1 MKCPG
6 LRLIGCLLQRT
17 SENNVPANF
26 GEYPLQRLSGNSVE
40 NMMVA
45 YALRHGKQE
54 IPHGSVRRRME
65 VHPRR
70 RLLRP
75 EEWLPLAVVA

>member
-1 MKCPG
+1 
-6 LRLIGCLLQRT
+6 
-17 SENNVPANF
+17 
-26 GEYPLQRLSGNSVE
+26 
-40 NMMVA
+40 MVA

-65 VHPRR
+65 VHPHPSARARERR
-70 RLLRP
+70 TSQIARPEKDTRCRLLRP